1 MWRSSLM
8 VAAAL
13 LYSSAVLAQHS
24 SGGGG
29 GGGGSH
35 GGSSGGGSG
44 GGSHSSSS
52 SSSSSSSHSAGSHG
66 SGSAGAHSS
75 GSSGSSVKA
84 TSSATHSS
92 ANHSTVKE
100 SKPEPSRSIR
110 EPNEKAQLKPESKPE
125 KKGVFSFLR
134 HPFRK
139 HHPTPVATRPICPT
153 GVCRVCPP
161 GLARVG
167 GACVATLLVSHRH
180 EVCSTGEIWS
190 GGACLFQTHFV
201 DDCAGAR
208 LAMERQAN
216 LMDTA
221 ESARQ
226 NACTT
231 GPTEMCMGLASRAES
246 EASLYR
252 TLEQRYQQCLRR
264 TGAASS
270 FGGRTF
276 PAGRPNA
283 SFDHLGVDWMSRAEA
298 AVQ

>member
-1 MWRSSLM
+1 MWRSSLV

-13 LYSSAVLAQHS
+13 LYSHVVLAQHS
-24 SGGGG
+24 S

-52 SSSSSSSHSAGSHG
+52 SGSGSSSHSASSHG
-66 SGSAGAHSS
+66 SSGASAHSS
-75 GSSGSSVKA
+75 GSSGANVKA
-84 TSSATHSS
+84 TSGATHSS

-100 SKPEPSRSIR
+100 SKPETSRSIR

-139 HHPTPVATRPICPT
+139 HHPTPVAIRPICPT

-167 GACVATLLVSHRH
+167 GACVGGLLVRH
-180 EVCSTGEIWS
+180 HHDVCSTGEIWS

-201 DDCAGAR
+201 EDCGGAR

-226 NACTT
+226 NACTA
-231 GPTEMCMGLASRAES
+231 GPTEMCTGLASRAES

-264 TGAASS
+264 TGTASS
-270 FGGRTF
+270 YGGRTF
-276 PAGRPNA
+276 PAGHTSPG
-283 SFDHLGVDWMSRAEA
+283 FDHLGVDWMSRAET

>member
-1 MWRSSLM
+1 MWRSSLV

-29 GGGGSH
+29 GGGSH
-35 GGSSGGGSG
+35 GGSSSSG
-44 GGSHSSSS
+44 GGSHSSSTS
-52 SSSSSSSHSAGSHG
+52 GSSSHSASSHG
-66 SGSAGAHSS
+66 ASGASAHSS
-75 GSSGSSVKA
+75 GSSGANVKA
-84 TSSATHSS
+84 TSGTP
-92 ANHSTVKE
+92 HSTANRSLVKE

-110 EPNEKAQLKPESKPE
+110 EPNENAQLKPESKSE

-139 HHPTPVATRPICPT
+139 HHPTPVAIRPICPT

-167 GACVATLLVSHRH
+167 GACIGGLLVRH
-180 EVCSTGEIWS
+180 HHDVCSAGEIWS

-201 DDCAGAR
+201 DDCSGAR

-264 TGAASS
+264 TGTASS
-270 FGGRTF
+270 YGGRTL
-276 PAGRPNA
+276 PTGRANPT
-283 SFDHLGVDWMSRAEA
+283 FDRLGVDWMSRAEA

>member
-1 MWRSSLM
+1 MMWRSSLV

-13 LYSSAVLAQHS
+13 LYSSVVFAQHS

-29 GGGGSH
+29 GSH
-35 GGSSGGGSG
+35 GGSG
-44 GGSHSSSS
+44 GGSHSSSGS
-52 SSSSSSSHSAGSHG
+52 SGHSASSHG
-66 SGSAGAHSS
+66 SSGTSTHRS

-84 TSSATHSS
+84 TSGAIHAT
-92 ANHSTVKE
+92 VRE
-100 SKPEPSRSIR
+100 PKPEISRTIR
-110 EPNEKAQLKPESKPE
+110 EPNEKAQAKAERKPE
-125 KKGVFSFLR
+125 KKGVFSFFR
-134 HPFRK
+134 HPFHK
-139 HHPTPVATRPICPT
+139 HHPTPVAIRPICAT

-167 GACVATLLVSHRH
+167 GACVSGLLVRH
-180 EVCSTGEIWS
+180 HHDVCSTGEIWS

-201 DDCAGAR
+201 DDCGGAR

-226 NACTT
+226 SACTA
-231 GPTEMCMGLASRAES
+231 GPTEMCMGLSSRAES

-270 FGGRTF
+270 FSGHTF
-276 PAGRPNA
+276 PAGRLNPT
-283 SFDHLGVDWMSRAEA
+283 FDRLGVDWMWRAEA

>member
-1 MWRSSLM
+1 MLRSSLV

-13 LYSSAVLAQHS
+13 VTSLAVLAQHS

-35 GGSSGGGSG
+35 GSSGGS
-44 GGSHSSSS
+44 GGSHSSSNS
-52 SSSSSSSHSAGSHG
+52 SSSGHSASSHSA
-66 SGSAGAHSS
+66 SGASTHSS

-84 TSSATHSS
+84 TPGATHSTV
-92 ANHSTVKE
+92 NRSTVKE
-100 SKPEPSRSIR
+100 SKLETSRPIR
-110 EPNEKAQLKPESKPE
+110 EPNEKAHVKPENKPE
-125 KKGVFSFLR
+125 KNGVFSFFR

-139 HHPTPVATRPICPT
+139 HHPTPVAIQPICRT

-161 GLARVG
+161 GLSRVG
-167 GACVATLLVSHRH
+167 GACVSTLLVSHH
-180 EVCSTGEIWS
+180 HDVCSAGEIWS

-201 DDCAGAR
+201 DDCGGAR

-216 LMDTA
+216 LRDAA

-226 NACTT
+226 NACSA
-231 GPTEMCMGLASRAES
+231 GSTEMCMGLSSRAES
-246 EASLYR
+246 ETSLYH

-264 TGAASS
+264 TRTASS
-270 FGGRTF
+270 FSGRAF
-276 PAGRPNA
+276 PTGRSNA
-283 SFDHLGVDWMSRAEA
+283 SFDHLGVDWMSRANA

>member
-1 MWRSSLM
+1 MWRSSLV

-13 LYSSAVLAQHS
+13 VTSLAVFAQHS
-24 SGGGG
+24 SGG

-35 GGSSGGGSG
+35 GGSSGGSSG
-44 GGSHSSSS
+44 GGSHGSS
-52 SSSSSSSHSAGSHG
+52 SSSSSSSHSASSHS
-66 SGSAGAHSS
+66 SGGGGAHSS
-75 GSSGSSVKA
+75 GSSGSGVKA
-84 TSSATHSS
+84 MPGAGRSTV
-92 ANHSTVKE
+92 NHSTVKKSE
-100 SKPEPSRSIR
+100 PEASRSIR
-110 EPNEKAQLKPESKPE
+110 EPNQKAQVKPESKPE

-134 HPFRK
+134 HPFRR
-139 HHPTPVATRPICPT
+139 HHPTPVAIRPICPT

-167 GACVATLLVSHRH
+167 GACVGGLLVRH
-180 EVCSTGEIWS
+180 HHDVCSTGEIWS

-201 DDCAGAR
+201 DDCSGAR

-226 NACTT
+226 NACTI

-276 PAGRPNA
+276 PAGRTSPG
-283 SFDHLGVDWMSRAEA
+283 FEHLGVDWMSRAET